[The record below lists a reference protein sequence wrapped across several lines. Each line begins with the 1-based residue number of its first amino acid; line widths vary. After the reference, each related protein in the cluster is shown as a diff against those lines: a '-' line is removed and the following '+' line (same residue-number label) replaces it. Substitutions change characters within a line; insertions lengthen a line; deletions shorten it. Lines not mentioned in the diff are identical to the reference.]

1 MFSSLRAYLRSGS
14 ARLRVPTRR
23 PAQIALSVDRLDER
37 SLLSGGLVAAPLEA
51 PAALI
56 QRAAAPANHQVAFH
70 LSGTGQLDFAT
81 GNFSASGEA
90 TQLGHWTNSG
100 HLDLVPVVVNEKPRF
115 HATGQAT
122 SIAANGDALSMSI
135 DGFADPATG
144 HATATFTVTGGTGRF
159 QNATGTEHME
169 LDQNFTT
176 GAFIFTLDGTISAAS
191 ASHTGA
197 GEDLIAAVARGSDG
211 LHRGQLKRTAW

>member
-1 MFSSLRAYLRSGS
+1 MLFSSLLGFLR
-14 ARLRVPTRR
+14 PTSPRTPCQRPRR
-23 PAQIALSVDRLDER
+23 PALVVERLDER
-37 SLLSGGLVAAPLEA
+37 CLLSAGLLLAPLEA

-56 QRAAAPANHQVAFH
+56 QGAAAPADHQVPFH
-70 LSGTGQLDFAT
+70 LSGAGQLDFAT
-81 GNFSASGEA
+81 GNFSASGHA
-90 TQLGHWTNSG
+90 TQLGDWTNSG
-100 HLDLVPVVVNEKPRF
+100 HLDLVPVVVNGKPLF

-122 SIAANGDALSMSI
+122 FIAANGDTLSMSI

-169 LDQNFTT
+169 LDQNFAT
-176 GAFIFTLDGTISAAS
+176 GAFTFTLDGTISAAG

-197 GEDLIAAVARGSDG
+197 GEDLIAAAAGGSNG
-211 LHRGQLKRTAW
+211 LHIGQLKRTGW